1 MDDVT
6 ASIIIAC
13 QTAGA
18 VNSISKLGFALGM
31 LGRKAIEFG
40 AESIGVFSDLQ
51 EETQKFGIVFAGVNK
66 GAEAVVKDLI
76 DNFGQSELSARK
88 MMALTGDMLTGF
100 GLGSRDVLDLSAAM
114 AKMGADIASFSNYA
128 GGAEGA
134 TYALTKA
141 MLGETEQAKMLGVA
155 IKTDTPEFRKLEKQ
169 AESTGIYIEE
179 LGRTFTGT
187 TRQEARAIAVAATIY
202 QQKAHVLGDF
212 ARNQDSIAN
221 QSRTMA
227 NRLVELKATIGGFL
241 DSVIQVGNIKGE
253 FADTFES
260 ITGYIKENSD
270 KWAYQ
275 ISSFLNMWRG
285 GFELIWTVVKNA
297 FSNVAVVGEYVWES
311 LIQAWA
317 DAPGFFGAIWEDI
330 KNNVRNSFEYITVF
344 VKTQFEFFYNAL
356 KSLLRTWK
364 NIFLRIFENTKVI
377 IKSIVTYFIEAIK
390 GIGKISSSF
399 GENFFDLITGRKDFS
414 NAFKDIFS
422 NYLNTFKDIGRNVA
436 KEMKKINLDYGLI
449 DYGKDIADSFVSMN
463 KKRIE
468 SGFKIINEYGK
479 NTRDYLAKNGIKLGE
494 FTSVTAGIDEVIDA
508 YHKRQREIDTRKG
521 QQLPGQGGVG
531 NNENE
536 NKNLMDFSLSMK
548 SIADQVSKFR
558 SLAQSA
564 VLANS
569 VDALRLQSRVM
580 TQSPEMKVQQSQ
592 LDTLKQIK
600 NGIDRLVGPSRTAPN
615 LVRS

>member
-18 VNSISKLGFALGM
+18 VNSISKLGFAFGM

-40 AESIGVFSDLQ
+40 AESIRIFSDLQ
-51 EETQKFGIVFAGVNK
+51 EETQKFGTVFAGLQNDANK
-66 GAEAVVKDLI
+66 HVQELI
-76 DNFGQSELSARK
+76 DNFGQSELSARR
-88 MMALTGDMLTGF
+88 MMAQTGDLLRGAGFDKSILTY
-100 GLGSRDVLDLSAAM
+100 LSSTIAKYGSDLT
-114 AKMGADIASFSNYA
+114 SFANYA
-128 GGAEGA
+128 GGAEQA
-134 TYALTKA
+134 TFALTKM
-141 MLGETEQAKMLGVA
+141 MLGEQEMAKSLGVF
-155 IKTDTPEFRKLEKQ
+155 IKYDSKMFKDLEKQ
-169 AESTGIYIEE
+169 ALSTGLAIGKNGEIIRARNEI
-179 LGRTFTGT
+179 
-187 TRQEARAIAVAATIY
+187 EARALASFYEMVR
-202 QQKAHVLGDF
+202 QKSYVLGDYW
-212 ARNQDSIAN
+212 RNQGSIAN
-221 QSRTMA
+221 QSRKLS
-227 NRLVELKATIGGFL
+227 NRIDELKTTIGGFI
-241 DSVIQVGNIKGE
+241 DSVIRVGSIKGE

-564 VLANS
+564 VFANS
-569 VDALRLQSRVM
+569 VDALRLQSRVL